1 MKAFK
6 SMSAQGGK
14 ILILILF
21 SLLISG
27 CGKSEVINNEIE
39 QKTMEIPKQNPLTI
53 NSAGGEITLK
63 DLASQYSGA
72 VIKTNFGDIRVKFY
86 REESPLTVNN
96 FMNLAEN
103 GFYNKTKFHRV
114 ISDFMIQG
122 GCPNSKDDNW
132 DDDGT
137 GGPGYSFK
145 DEINNHKL
153 VRGSLAMANA
163 GPNTNGS
170 QFFIVTAPATNWL
183 DGKHTNFGE
192 VVEGM
197 DTVDK
202 IEAVEKNERDHPTK
216 DVIIEG
222 VELVK

>member
-1 MKAFK
+1 
-6 SMSAQGGK
+6 MSAQGGK

-27 CGKSEVINNEIE
+27 CGQSAVVNNETE
-39 QKTMEIPKQNPLTI
+39 PKTMETPKQNPLII
-53 NSAGGEITLK
+53 NSGGQEIVLK

-72 VIKTNFGDIRVKFY
+72 VIKTNFGDIKVKFY
-86 REESPLTVNN
+86 AEESPLTVNN
-96 FMNLAEN
+96 FMNLAEQ

-114 ISDFMIQG
+114 ISNFMIQA

-132 DDDGT
+132 DNDGT
-137 GGPGYSFK
+137 GGPGYAFK
-145 DEINNHKL
+145 DEINAHKL

-163 GPNTNGS
+163 GPGTNGS
-170 QFFIVTAPATNWL
+170 QFFIVTATATDWL
-183 DGKHTNFGE
+183 DGRHTNFGE

-216 DVIIEG
+216 NVIIES